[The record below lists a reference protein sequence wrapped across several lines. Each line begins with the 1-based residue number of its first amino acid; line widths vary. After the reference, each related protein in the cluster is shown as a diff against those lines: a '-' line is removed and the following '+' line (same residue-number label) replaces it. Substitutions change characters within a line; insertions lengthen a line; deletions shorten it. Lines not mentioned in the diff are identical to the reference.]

1 MNPKPS
7 LYATLPVG
15 TVVDVLTGWV
25 NTSSFGSCIY
35 RHGEVLEDQ
44 GEEVRLLI
52 TVDGYGRPGQIKQT
66 FHKSKITKVIRGPLT

>member
-15 TVVDVLTGWV
+15 TIVDVLTVWV
-25 NTSSFGSCIY
+25 NTCACGGPVY

-66 FHKSKITKVIRGPLT
+66 FHKSKIIEIVRGPLT